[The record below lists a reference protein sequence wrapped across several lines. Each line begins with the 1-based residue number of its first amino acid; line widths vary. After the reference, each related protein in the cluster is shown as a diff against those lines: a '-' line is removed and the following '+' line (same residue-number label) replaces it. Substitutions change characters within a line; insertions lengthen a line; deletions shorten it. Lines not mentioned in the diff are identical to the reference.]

1 MTIPANR
8 LKTGKWHVGWSI
20 FKKGIGGIDALVKSF
35 SVSKIYAMVRESPE
49 TFRYFCFFTFS
60 ET

>member
-1 MTIPANR
+1 MIIPPDRPEDVNS
-8 LKTGKWHVGWSI
+8 KCCGI